1 MDLLG
6 GLGGLDLGGPPA
18 AAPGPPP
25 GPPQHAPAAFADP
38 FAAPPPPPAFAAAP
52 APAAPPLPV
61 LLTADKGKGLALA
74 GKLARANGGPGA
86 RPATPRSDQGCA
98 RCLWACSDIL
108 GDSRPCRA
116 WRAGPGSRRV
126 AVVPGQK
133 AC

>member
-6 GLGGLDLGGPPA
+6 GLGGLDLGAPPA

-52 APAAPPLPV
+52 PAAPPLPV

-108 GDSRPCRA
+108 GGSRPCRA

-126 AVVPGQK
+126 AVVPGQ
-133 AC
+133 